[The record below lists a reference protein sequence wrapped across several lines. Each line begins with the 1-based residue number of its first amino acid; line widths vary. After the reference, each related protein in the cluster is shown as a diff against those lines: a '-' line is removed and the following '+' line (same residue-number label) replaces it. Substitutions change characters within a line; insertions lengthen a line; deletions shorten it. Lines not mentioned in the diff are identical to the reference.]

1 MLEDLNLFFQ
11 TSALGVVYF
20 LVIGLMV
27 GSFLNVVI
35 WRTPKALF
43 SDSAE
48 PISVWRALFN
58 PPSTTPCC
66 GNRIAWYDNI
76 PLISWLRLGG
86 KCRICRARISLRYV
100 WVELGTGMAF
110 AWSYTQLGFGW
121 EMLWYCALLAL
132 LIILFCI
139 DLETYY
145 LPDCF
150 TYSVLWLGL
159 LGSALEVL
167 PFAPEEAIVG
177 AAVGY
182 LLPWT
187 INLLYKLWRGRDGF
201 GGGDFKL
208 LAALGAWLGAIT
220 IMPILSVATILALV
234 GVRLQILFKKE
245 QWNPER
251 MLPFGPFL
259 ILAGAIFLL
268 VPDFIHYITF

>member
-1 MLEDLNLFFQ
+1 M
-11 TSALGVVYF
+11 
-20 LVIGLMV
+20 
-27 GSFLNVVI
+27 
-35 WRTPKALF
+35 
-43 SDSAE
+43 
-48 PISVWRALFN
+48 
-58 PPSTTPCC
+58 
-66 GNRIAWYDNI
+66 YDNI

-86 KCRICRARISLRYV
+86 GRIFSARISLRYF

-110 AWSYTQLGFGW
+110 AWSYTQFGFGLV
-121 EMLWYCALLAL
+121 MLWYCALLAL

-167 PFAPEEAIVG
+167 PLAPEEAIVG

-187 INLLYKLWRGRDGF
+187 INLFYKLWRGRDGF

-208 LAALGAWLGAIT
+208 LAALGAI
-220 IMPILSVATILALV
+220 IMPILSAAIILALV
-234 GVRLQILFKKE
+234 GVGLQMLFKKE
-245 QWNPER
+245 Q
-251 MLPFGPFL
+251 
-259 ILAGAIFLL
+259 
-268 VPDFIHYITF
+268 